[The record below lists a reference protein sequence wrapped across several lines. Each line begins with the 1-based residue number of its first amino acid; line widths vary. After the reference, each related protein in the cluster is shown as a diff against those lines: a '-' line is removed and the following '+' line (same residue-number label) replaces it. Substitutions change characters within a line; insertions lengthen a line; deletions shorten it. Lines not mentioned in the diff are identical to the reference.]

1 LILFKKIFSS
11 LSTLSANRYTG
22 NTLWLLSERIIRVS
36 INFLITIYL
45 IRYLG
50 PKNFGLF
57 SYAISYFS
65 IFSGL
70 ASLGLDNILVR
81 ELVANTNKE
90 NQLLGTGFY
99 LRMIASSATI
109 VLIVIAVFVTKED
122 LLTVILIFAISLS
135 VIFQCFNVIDY
146 YFQAKV
152 QSKYVVYS
160 QFISFIISSFV
171 KVLLIYYK
179 ADLIYF
185 AIIITFESLLLA
197 AGFYLTYKKINI
209 GKLNWKFSYDLSKKL
224 IVDSYPLLLSGLVIA
239 VYMKIDQI
247 MIKKIINDSELGFY
261 ASAVKICEAFYF
273 IPMVLTN
280 SIFPAIINAKKKGAE
295 FYKLRLQQLYNM
307 IAWISI
313 GIALPLTIFASQII
327 TLLYGEKFISAVPVL
342 KIYIWSAVA
351 TFLGVA
357 SSQFLIAENFTKI
370 SFYRTLIGMISNVIL
385 YLVLIPQMGI
395 IGSAIA
401 TLISYSLATFSLIFW
416 KNTQQ
421 QVVMMVKSLFLIS
434 IFDYLKNN
442 NDPDR

>member
-1 LILFKKIFSS
+1 MISFKKIFFRLSS
-11 LSTLSANRYTG
+11 LSANRYTE

-50 PKNFGLF
+50 PKNFGLL

-65 IFSGL
+65 ILSGL

-81 ELVANTNKE
+81 ELVANVNKE
-90 NQLLGTGFY
+90 NQLLGTSFY
-99 LRMIASSATI
+99 LRIIASSVTI
-109 VLIVIAVFVTKED
+109 FLIIVAVIITRED
-122 LLTVILIFAISLS
+122 LFTAILILVISSS

-160 QFISFIISSFV
+160 QFTSFIITSLT

-185 AIIITFESLLLA
+185 AITITLESLLLA
-197 AGFYLTYKKINI
+197 AGFYLVYKKINF
-209 GKLNWKFSYDLSKKL
+209 GKLNWQFSYDLSKKL
-224 IVDSYPLLLSGLVIA
+224 IKDSYPLILSGLVIA

-247 MIKKIINDSELGFY
+247 MIKKMLSDSELGFY
-261 ASAVKICEAFYF
+261 ASAVKICESFYF

-295 FYKLRLQQLYNM
+295 FYKLRLQQLYNLT
-307 IAWISI
+307 AWISI
-313 GIALPLTIFASQII
+313 GIAIPLTIFAPQII
-327 TLLYGEKFISAVPVL
+327 TLLYGGKFISAVPVL
-342 KIYIWSAVA
+342 QIYIWSAIA

-370 SFYRTLIGMISNVIL
+370 SFYRTFIGMITNVIL
-385 YLVLIPQMGI
+385 NLILIPQMGI
-395 IGSAIA
+395 IGSAFA
-401 TLISYSLATFSLIFW
+401 TLISYSVATFSLIIW
-416 KNTQQ
+416 KNTRE
-421 QVVMMVKSLFLIS
+421 QVIMMFKSLFLIS
-434 IFDYLKNN
+434 IFGYLKSNH
-442 NDPDR
+442 DPAR

>member
-1 LILFKKIFSS
+1 MFKKIFSS

-50 PKNFGLF
+50 PKNFGLL

-385 YLVLIPQMGI
+385 NLVLIPQMGI